1 MSIAFDQII
10 RNGILVLPEHLKDA
24 VEGQSVHVVIE
35 RCGQE
40 TPANTLASAGGS
52 DAGAWFKDMIGKVP
66 PFKPLSREEANDRY
80 LK

>member
-35 RCGQE
+35 AQPGNKATRPRSSILNLINNPVRV
-40 TPANTLASAGGS
+40 PA
-52 DAGAWFKDMIGKVP
+52 FQ
-66 PFKPLSREEANDRY
+66 PLSREEANERPR
-80 LK
+80 